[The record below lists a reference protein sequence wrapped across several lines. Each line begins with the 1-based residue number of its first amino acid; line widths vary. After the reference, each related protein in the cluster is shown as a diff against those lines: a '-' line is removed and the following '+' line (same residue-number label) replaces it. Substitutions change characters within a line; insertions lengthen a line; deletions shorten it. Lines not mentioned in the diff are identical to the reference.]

1 MHRSWKIP
9 LFLCVILILILSI
22 SPAYADDDE
31 DINLMNLDNQLAT
44 HWGISEFAAGLFLTT
59 LLTFGFLMPFIVF
72 KKGGI
77 MIVVVGIAVMGFC
90 IAIGWL
96 SEWVLLLV
104 ALLIA
109 GLYATT
115 IKKMM

>member
-1 MHRSWKIP
+1 MRRRKLP
-9 LFLCVILILILSI
+9 LFLCVILILFLSI
-22 SPAYADDDE
+22 SPIYAEDDE
-31 DINLMNLDNQLAT
+31 DINLLNLDNQLAT
-44 HWGISEFAAGLFLTT
+44 HWGISAFAAGLFLTT
-59 LLTFGFLMPFIVF
+59 LLSFAFLMPFIVF

-77 MIVVVGIAVMGFC
+77 MILIVGIGVMGFC

-109 GLYATT
+109 GLYSTV